1 MSYFGPVTLPAWIP
15 AWIPDLPRLGSEQ
28 YATHT
33 KRRHDSGCCESS
45 GRIRLDCF
53 AVLNGKVDVALETQT
68 KVQEVIAQLGYTSN
82 LAARSMRGG
91 KMNLIGL
98 IMPDIGFPFSAE
110 VMKGVN
116 HAIAESEF
124 DLLLYTTGDVRKHE
138 TAAHQQRYVS
148 LLNNSITDG
157 VLIVATV
164 AADFTSDAPLVSI
177 DSAVVNPSYP
187 SIHATNYKGALD
199 AMNYLLGLGHT
210 RIGFI
215 GGRPEL
221 ESTRSAARRA
231 IAMRS
236 SRLESPS
243 MQALIEAGDY
253 TAGPAAIALRRFMAL
268 DDPPTAI
275 FAANDQ
281 SAIGV
286 IRAANELGLHIPDD
300 LSVVGFDNIPEAAY
314 LDLTTVDQFV
324 AEMSYIATNMLFSL
338 IDGKTPEEWVV
349 KMPTQLVIRGSCRRH
364 ASAVPSLETRW
375 RSEASI
381 KEANTAELELSLI
394 NQD

>member
-1 MSYFGPVTLPAWIP
+1 MLRKQRAYPS
-15 AWIPDLPRLGSEQ
+15 RLF
-28 YATHT
+28 
-33 KRRHDSGCCESS
+33 RR
-45 GRIRLDCF
+45 
-53 AVLNGKVDVALETQT
+53 VLNGKVDVALETQT

-116 HAIAESEF
+116 RAIAESEF

-221 ESTRSAARRA
+221 ESAVRRKKGYRDALVQAGIPVDASAHRGRGLHRRAGSDRSSPIHGAGRSADGDLRCQRSVCHRCDPGCERVG
-231 IAMRS
+231 IAHPG
-236 SRLESPS
+236 RL
-243 MQALIEAGDY
+243 
-253 TAGPAAIALRRFMAL
+253 
-268 DDPPTAI
+268 
-275 FAANDQ
+275 
-281 SAIGV
+281 
-286 IRAANELGLHIPDD
+286 
-300 LSVVGFDNIPEAAY
+300 VG
-314 LDLTTVDQFV
+314 
-324 AEMSYIATNMLFSL
+324 
-338 IDGKTPEEWVV
+338 
-349 KMPTQLVIRGSCRRH
+349 
-364 ASAVPSLETRW
+364 RW
-375 RSEASI
+375 
-381 KEANTAELELSLI
+381 L
-394 NQD
+394 